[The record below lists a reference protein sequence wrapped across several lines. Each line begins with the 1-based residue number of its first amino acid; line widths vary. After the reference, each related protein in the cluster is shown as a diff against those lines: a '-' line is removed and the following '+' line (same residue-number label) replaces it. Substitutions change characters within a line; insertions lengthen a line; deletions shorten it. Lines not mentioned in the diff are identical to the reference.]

1 MDINTFAQQ
10 ACRLRQH
17 ALTASRYC
25 GADDSEAEDVAQEIM
40 IKLWQMHDE
49 LTEGR
54 RLLSLTAIIARNLTV
69 DSMRRKH
76 NAPIEKVLTTATVD
90 GNPHSKLV
98 ESDDEKWLEK
108 RMKNLPTT
116 QYTILKMRQ
125 VEQRETEEIAQI
137 LGMKYSSVVSLLS
150 KARHTLLEEIR
161 RRNRQ

>member
-1 MDINTFAQQ
+1 MDSNTFAQQ

-25 GADDSEAEDVAQEIM
+25 GADDSEAEDVAQETM

-69 DSMRRKH
+69 DSMRRKR
-76 NAPIEKVLTTATVD
+76 NAATVD

-137 LGMKYSSVVSLLS
+137 LGMKCSSVVSLLS